1 MAKKFTAKQ
10 ISLLTVLGKNTPE
23 DRQVA
28 YENFLSLR
36 RDGIIKATTF
46 LDHLKQRYRF
56 RCEQEWKQRVY
67 LGD

>member
-1 MAKKFTAKQ
+1 
-10 ISLLTVLGKNTPE
+10 
-23 DRQVA
+23 
-28 YENFLSLR
+28 
-36 RDGIIKATTF
+36 